1 MQLRA
6 LELKDMKR
14 HDTGVSGPQN
24 NLSMGTTTALQ
35 KSQQSQSPL
44 NPVVTVNAMS

>member
-1 MQLRA
+1 MQLRV

-14 HDTGVSGPQN
+14 HDTGVSGPQGQPFCGHHN
-24 NLSMGTTTALQ
+24 SSSEIAA
-35 KSQQSQSPL
+35 QSPL